1 MAKPDYDLLVQ
12 SVENDFK
19 LAEDALKGA
28 KDAAAAI
35 EKTTDEET
43 RKALEGLKNKFLA
56 ISQDFHEHGRDS
68 SFWPVI
74 YSLIYLRE

>member
-43 RKALEGLKNKFLA
+43 RKALEGLKNKFLT
-56 ISQDFHEHGRDS
+56 ISQDASTNTGVIHRFGRSFIRS
-68 SFWPVI
+68 ST
-74 YSLIYLRE
+74 